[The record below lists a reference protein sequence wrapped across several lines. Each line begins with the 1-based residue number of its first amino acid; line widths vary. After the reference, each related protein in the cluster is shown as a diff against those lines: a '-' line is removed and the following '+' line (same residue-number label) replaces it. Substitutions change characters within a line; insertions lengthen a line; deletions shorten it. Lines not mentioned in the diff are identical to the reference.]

1 NPRGERGRALE
12 PARGERRQI
21 TVMFCDLVESTR
33 LAQQLDPE
41 EYGSVMQAYQ
51 KACGEVIQRYDGHIS
66 QYRGDGIEVY
76 FGWPAAHEDAA
87 ERAVRAGLEVV
98 EAVKALP
105 SATPLSV
112 RVGISTGIVVTGLGD
127 VARPS
132 AAVGETPYAAGRLQS
147 LADPASAVMAD
158 ATSRLVSGRF
168 DQEALEPEPMEGE
181 QAPRAFR
188 VRRVREDTSRFQAAR
203 AQTLTPFVGRRTEL
217 AFLQQRWSD

>member
-1 NPRGERGRALE
+1 KRLRHLFVGGCKVPDISGWLHGLGLGRYAQAFEERGIDFEALPNVTEDMLEQIGLPIGPRARLRAAIAKLASASDNPRGERGRALE

-112 RVGISTGIVVTGLGD
+112 RVGISTGIVVTGLG
-127 VARPS
+127 
-132 AAVGETPYAAGRLQS
+132 
-147 LADPASAVMAD
+147 
-158 ATSRLVSGRF
+158 
-168 DQEALEPEPMEGE
+168 
-181 QAPRAFR
+181 
-188 VRRVREDTSRFQAAR
+188 
-203 AQTLTPFVGRRTEL
+203 
-217 AFLQQRWSD
+217 